1 VVCGRGRLEML
12 SRAVTPSVDSG
23 KVRDRGFDAVSK

>member
-1 VVCGRGRLEML
+1 ML